1 MPSKTS
7 LKHGSGTFTWQI
19 VKPVSGKELPAKGQ
33 NVQKRTKRIIGP
45 NILRK
50 VIKVIRYAKTS
61 INREGHGLP
70 EIKQV
75 LFGLKRPG
83 ERIGDVV
90 ERVIQDRKR
99 DEFIEFLDKRAKE
112 AQYVPIESD
121 PEMARMMQGQG

>member
-1 MPSKTS
+1 M
-7 LKHGSGTFTWQI
+7 
-19 VKPVSGKELPAKGQ
+19 
-33 NVQKRTKRIIGP
+33 QKAALTE
-45 NILRK
+45 K
-50 VIKVIRYAKTS
+50 VMIS
-61 INREGHGLP
+61 P

-90 ERVIQDRKR
+90 ERVIRDRKR

-112 AQYVPIESD
+112 AHYVPIESD